1 MSTNETLFLYT
12 LKKDITLY
20 MYAKSRGTK
29 WKERERERRWR
40 RDRERPT
47 PGDPHT
53 FDNLYKCV
61 CGWMFIFLKEIL
73 ITLLCDV
80 VNYCTI
86 LLNLLKIN

>member
-29 WKERERERRWR
+29 WKETERERRWR